1 MLFLD
6 NGNIDRSFLNYRG
19 LHLNHDGSKLLQ
31 ENIANILTSNKLNEH
46 GRGSPL
52 LIHPQLFQKHEVSK
66 WLCLNVASLTKHLDE
81 IRLLLYDK
89 KNRCFST

>member
-1 MLFLD
+1 MNYIPCVIANSALNRCIDAWILCSERYAYTV
-6 NGNIDRSFLNYRG
+6 DRSFLNYRG

-52 LIHPQLFQKHEVSK
+52 LIHP
-66 WLCLNVASLTKHLDE
+66 
-81 IRLLLYDK
+81 
-89 KNRCFST
+89 